1 MVNALL
7 EKRKT
12 TSSPKKHSHVNKEI
26 TKQTSPKLLL
36 KPTPMGRIC
45 KDVIQAEGRAEKFS
59 NGLEWEKK
67 PRQTRNTTH
76 MSVSRKTGG
85 SVDE

>member
-12 TSSPKKHSHVNKEI
+12 TSSPKKHSHVNI

-59 NGLEWEKK
+59 NGLGWEKK
-67 PRQTRNTTH
+67 PLQTRNTTH
-76 MSVSRKTGG
+76 H
-85 SVDE
+85 